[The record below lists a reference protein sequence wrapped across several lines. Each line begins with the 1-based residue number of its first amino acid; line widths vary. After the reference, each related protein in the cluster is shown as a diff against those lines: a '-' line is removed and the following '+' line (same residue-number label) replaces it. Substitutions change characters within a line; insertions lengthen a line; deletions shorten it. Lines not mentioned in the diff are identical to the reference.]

1 MRVMLLSVG
10 LMAICSTA
18 VAAELT
24 LFATNGDNGRTFSK
38 VDPATG
44 VATPLGLVRAHDQ
57 VVYDIAGD
65 PRPSTTT
72 SLYGIISNGSQRSV
86 IGIGADVGDVRF
98 QNGLPTGILP
108 TALAFDGTN
117 GLMYAISNQGSTS
130 NLYTIDESTGY
141 GVQFIGVVNQALDAI
156 EVDQN
161 GILYGAS
168 LNSVVTIDKLTAVAT
183 PLHSNLPLNITSLA
197 SKPDDNRMFGLGY
210 PGGPDYVLFEIDM
223 ATGAVT
229 TIGPSVFRP
238 SGLTFYPVQDPQ
250 VPEPGTGV
258 LGLLACGMAL
268 VGRKRLRL
276 AR

>member
-1 MRVMLLSVG
+1 MLLTVC
-10 LMAICSTA
+10 LTALCSTA
-18 VAAELT
+18 FAAELT
-24 LFATNGDNGRTFSK
+24 LFATNGDNGRTFSE

-44 VATPLGLVRAHDQ
+44 VATPLGSVGAHDQ
-57 VVYDIAGD
+57 IVYDIAGD

-72 SLYGIISNGSQRSV
+72 SLYGILSSV
-86 IGIGADVGDVRF
+86 GQWSIVGIGAHMGDVRF
-98 QNGLPTGILP
+98 QNGLPAGVQP

-117 GLMYAISNQGSTS
+117 GLMYAVSNQGATA
-130 NLYTIDESTGY
+130 NLYTIDESTGF
-141 GVQFIGVVNQALDAI
+141 GVQFIGVVNQRLEAI

-161 GILYGAS
+161 GVLYGAN
-168 LNSVVTIDKLTAVAT
+168 LNSVVTIDKSTAVAT
-183 PLHSNLPLNITSLA
+183 PLHANLPLNVRTLA
-197 SKPDDNRMFGLGY
+197 SRPGDNRMFGLGY

-238 SGLTFYPVQDPQ
+238 SGLTFYPVQDSQ
-250 VPEPGTGV
+250 VPEPGSGV